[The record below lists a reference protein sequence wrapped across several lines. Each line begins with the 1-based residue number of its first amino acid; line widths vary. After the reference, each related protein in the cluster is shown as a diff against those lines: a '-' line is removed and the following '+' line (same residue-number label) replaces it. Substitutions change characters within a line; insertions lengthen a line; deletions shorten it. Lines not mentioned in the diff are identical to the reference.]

1 MLQYSLFLEKH
12 HKKEIFWVSFTRC
25 LILAIVSSHTV
36 KGFFFGHV
44 AYLLLNPF
52 WDVATDAP
60 TKKTRKNKIPLK
72 IEDFVTFSLGL
83 LIFKFGSRIICVF
96 AKKGEMQNTLY
107 QPLSNAFCV
116 LRSECS
122 QKTHMT
128 SN

>member
-1 MLQYSLFLEKH
+1 
-12 HKKEIFWVSFTRC
+12 
-25 LILAIVSSHTV
+25 
-36 KGFFFGHV
+36 
-44 AYLLLNPF
+44 
-52 WDVATDAP
+52 
-60 TKKTRKNKIPLK
+60 
-72 IEDFVTFSLGL
+72 LGL

-128 SN
+128 SNWKCIWNYVLQQTMNVVLNLR

>member
-1 MLQYSLFLEKH
+1 
-12 HKKEIFWVSFTRC
+12 
-25 LILAIVSSHTV
+25 
-36 KGFFFGHV
+36 
-44 AYLLLNPF
+44 
-52 WDVATDAP
+52 
-60 TKKTRKNKIPLK
+60 
-72 IEDFVTFSLGL
+72 LGL